1 MVRISHA
8 HDVDPGTVPVRASA
22 RVLLLIALALV
33 AVGTVVGLVQ
43 LWPSEDPRADGPE
56 NAFAAPGVTFVQ
68 AAVEFVQPACERP
81 EPGGAGGEPSPTD
94 QEPAPRCGEVEVT
107 VLAGASKGERVSVS
121 VPPEVSTSGLKR
133 GDTLEVMRIPP
144 GEEGA
149 PPSFGFFSVN
159 RDLPLGILAGMFV
172 LVVALVA
179 RLRGILALLGLGFG
193 GYVLVK
199 FMLPALLTG
208 EPGLSVAVVGAS
220 AIMFVVLY
228 LAHGVSV
235 RTSAALAGSL
245 VGIGITALIGLVA
258 IDRTRLSGI
267 SDDTGAMLST
277 FVADLDFQGLLT
289 CAVIVAGLG
298 LLNDVT
304 ITQASAVWELRGA
317 GPDLSPLELYRRAMR
332 IGRDHIASS
341 IYTIVF
347 AYAGTALS
355 VLLLLYFYERP
366 LLSLV
371 STEQIA
377 EEIMM
382 TLASGI
388 GLVLAVPITTAIAA
402 LTVGAARPAGSG
414 APAGRDG
421 GS

>member
-1 MVRISHA
+1 MRISHA
-8 HDVDPGTVPVRASA
+8 HDVDTRAVPVRASA
-22 RVLLLIALALV
+22 RVVLLIALAL
-33 AVGTVVGLVQ
+33 AAIGTVVGLIV
-43 LWPSEDPRADGPE
+43 LWPSEDPRPDGPE
-56 NAFAAPGVTFVQ
+56 TAFAAPGVTFEK
-68 AAVEFVQPACERP
+68 ATVELVQPVCERP
-81 EPGGAGGEPSPTD
+81 ESGGAGGEPSPPD

-121 VPPEVSTSGLKR
+121 VAPEVTSSGLER
-133 GDTLEVMRIPP
+133 GDVLEIMRIPP
-144 GEEGA
+144 SEEGA
-149 PPSFGFFSVN
+149 PPSYGFFSVN
-159 RDLPLGILAGMFV
+159 RDVPLGILAGIFV
-172 LVVALVA
+172 LAVALVA
-179 RLRGILALLGLGFG
+179 RVRGILALLGLGFG
-193 GYVLVK
+193 GYVVVK
-199 FMLPALLTG
+199 FMLPALLGG
-208 EPGLSVAVVGAS
+208 ESGLSVAVVSAS

-228 LAHGVSV
+228 LAHGVSM
-235 RTSAALAGSL
+235 RTSAALAGTL
-245 VGIGITALIGLVA
+245 TGVAITALIGLVA

-267 SDDTGAMLST
+267 SDDTGALLST
-277 FVADLDFQGLLT
+277 FVPDMDFQGLLT

-304 ITQASAVWELRGA
+304 ITQASSVWELRGA
-317 GPDLSPLELYRRAMR
+317 GPELSPPQLYRRAMR
-332 IGRDHIASS
+332 IGRDHIAST

-414 APAGRDG
+414 SPAGQG
-421 GS
+421 GSP